1 MIYSRN
7 LSNDATESQPGSVLM
22 FCSYYFKN
30 GYPRALC
37 SYVL

>member
-7 LSNDATESQPGSVLM
+7 LSNDATESQPGSVL